1 VCLVWFQRGIWRN
14 SDFKRLWAAASVSA
28 FGNDITLTAFPFAA
42 ILLLDASPW
51 DLGFL
56 RIATMT
62 PAFVIGLVAGA
73 WIDRVP
79 RRPIMIACDWIRA
92 GLLLTIPFA
101 AWLDRLTF
109 AQLIAVAA
117 LLSVASTFFDIADR
131 SMLPSLVGRE
141 DLVEANRM
149 LTAGNTVAEASGF
162 AASGW
167 LVQLV
172 SAPGALL
179 IDAVTFVWSAL
190 TLRRIKRLEP
200 VRDPE
205 QAQEHILRDT
215 LEGLRFVRRNA
226 VLVGLGG
233 SLFLMSCSMQ
243 IVGTVYL
250 LFVNQELGFNPGVLG
265 LIFATGGLFSLFAS
279 LSAGRL
285 MLKVGIGPLLVVSVL
300 CVAAG
305 QSLITVAS
313 AATAFAVGLML
324 LQQAMD
330 FPWSIYEITQVSVRQ
345 SVTPDEWQ
353 GRMNGSFHMLEFGGY
368 LLGALVGAWLGQA
381 LGLRATILAGAI
393 GLAIAAL
400 PLALSP
406 VRSMREM
413 PAIVEQSP
421 ALR

>member
-1 VCLVWFQRGIWRN
+1 MCLVWHQRGIWRN
-14 SDFKRLWAAASVSA
+14 TDFKRLWAAASVSA
-28 FGNDITLTAFPFAA
+28 FGNDITLTAFPFVA
-42 ILLLDASPW
+42 ILLLDATPW
-51 DLGFL
+51 HLGL
-56 RIATMT
+56 LQIATMT
-62 PAFVIGLVAGA
+62 PAFVIGLIAGA

-79 RRPIMIACDWIRA
+79 RRPIMIASDWIRA
-92 GLLLTIPFA
+92 GLLLTVPLA
-101 AWLDRLTF
+101 TWLDQLTF
-109 AQLIAVAA
+109 AHLIAVAA
-117 LLSVASTFFDIADR
+117 LLSVSATFFDIADR
-131 SMLPSLVGRE
+131 SMLPSLVGRD
-141 DLVEANRM
+141 DLVDANRM

-167 LVQLV
+167 LVQLF

-179 IDAVTFVWSAL
+179 IDSATFVWSAL
-190 TLRRIKRLEP
+190 TLRRIRRPEP
-200 VRDPE
+200 AYDPE
-205 QAQEHILRDT
+205 IERAHILRDT

-285 MLKVGIGPLLVVSVL
+285 MPRVGIGPLLIVSVL

-305 QSLITVAS
+305 QSLITLAT
-313 AATAFAVGLML
+313 AATALAVGLML

-330 FPWSIYEITQVSVRQ
+330 FPWSIYEITQVSMRQ

-368 LLGALVGAWLGQA
+368 LLGAILGAWLGEE
-381 LGLRATILAGAI
+381 LGLRATILAGAC
-393 GLAIAAL
+393 GLAIAAV
-400 PLALSP
+400 PLVLSP
-406 VRSMREM
+406 VRSMRGL
-413 PAIVEQSP
+413 PAIVGQPP
-421 ALR
+421 A

>member
-1 VCLVWFQRGIWRN
+1 
-14 SDFKRLWAAASVSA
+14 
-28 FGNDITLTAFPFAA
+28 
-42 ILLLDASPW
+42 
-51 DLGFL
+51 
-56 RIATMT
+56 MT
-62 PAFVIGLVAGA
+62 PAFVLGLFAGA

-79 RRPIMIACDWIRA
+79 RRPVMIACDWIRA
-92 GLLLTIPFA
+92 GLLLTIPLA
-101 AWLDRLTF
+101 AWLDQLTF
-109 AQLIAVAA
+109 VHLIAVAA

-131 SMLPSLVGRE
+131 SMLPSLVGRD

-149 LTAGNTVAEASGF
+149 LTAGSTVAEASGF

-167 LVQLV
+167 LVQLF

-179 IDAVTFVWSAL
+179 IDAATFVWSAL

-200 VRDPE
+200 VRDSE
-205 QAQEHILRDT
+205 QVREHILRDT
-215 LEGLRFVRRNA
+215 LGGLRFVRRNA

-233 SLFLMSCSMQ
+233 SLFLMSLSMQ

-250 LFVNQELGFNPGVLG
+250 LFVNQELGFSPGVLG
-265 LIFATGGLFSLFAS
+265 LIFASGGLFSLFAS

-285 MLKVGIGPLLVVSVL
+285 MPRVGVGPLLIVSVL

-368 LLGALVGAWLGQA
+368 LLGALVGAWLGEE

-406 VRSMREM
+406 VRSMRKM
-413 PAIVEQSP
+413 PAIAEQSP
-421 ALR
+421 A